1 MPAFLVVTQFGRTC
15 AKCPCCSH
23 AALPC
28 VHSTLEHEQ
37 VERIICGFRGH
48 SLLVKMT
55 SVRFQVDV
63 DQRLINS
70 ILHLDTLSDPQVSTL
85 AGANWL
91 DGSLTDF

>member
-1 MPAFLVVTQFGRTC
+1 
-15 AKCPCCSH
+15 
-23 AALPC
+23 
-28 VHSTLEHEQ
+28 
-37 VERIICGFRGH
+37 
-48 SLLVKMT
+48 MT